1 MKEYKV
7 IGVMSG
13 TSLDGLDLACCVFSR
28 DGGWKYRILEA
39 KTVAYSSDWLE
50 KLRHTSSMDGEML
63 TRTGVEFGRFIGQ
76 HIEELVASSGFAAD
90 FVASHGHTVFH
101 QPERGFTL
109 QIGDGNTIAA
119 QTGLPVIYDFRSV
132 DVALGGQGAP
142 LVPIGDR
149 LLFGEY
155 TCCLNLGGIANLSFE
170 LDNERVAFDVC
181 PANMMLNHLASLAGK
196 PFDQG
201 GELAAAGTIDADLLN
216 RLNGLPHYAKIGSKT
231 LGREWFEHNVLPMIS
246 GSSRSAADRLAT
258 AVEHIAIQ
266 IAASVSGLS
275 GGKMLVTGGGALNHF
290 LISRIR
296 EHTGMEVIVPDL
308 KLVHFKEA
316 LVFAF
321 LGVLRQLNE
330 INCLASVTGA
340 SRDSSAGVMTA

>member
-13 TSLDGLDLACCVFSR
+13 TSLDGLDIACCVFSR

-39 KTVAYSSDWLE
+39 KTVAYSSDWLD
-50 KLRHTSSMDGEML
+50 KLRLTPSMDGETL
-63 TRTGVEFGRFIGQ
+63 ARTGVEFGRFIGQ
-76 HIEELVASSGFAAD
+76 HVKELADLSGFAAD

-109 QIGDGNTIAA
+109 QIGDGNTIAV
-119 QTGLPVIYDFRSV
+119 QTGLPVIYDFRSL

-155 TCCLNLGGIANLSFE
+155 ACCLNLGGIANLSFE
-170 LDNERVAFDVC
+170 MDNARMAFDVC
-181 PANMMLNHLASLAGK
+181 PANMMLNHLAALAGK
-196 PFDQG
+196 SFDQG
-201 GELAAAGTIDADLLN
+201 GELAAAGTLDADLLN
-216 RLNGLPHYAKIGSKT
+216 RLNGLQHYAKVGSKA
-231 LGREWFEHNVLPMIS
+231 LGREWFEYNILPLIS
-246 GSSRSAADRLAT
+246 GSSSSVADRLAT

-266 IAASVSGLS
+266 IAASVPGLS
-275 GGKMLVTGGGALNHF
+275 RGKMLVTGGGALNHF

-296 EHTGMEVIVPDL
+296 EHTGMEIIVPDME
-308 KLVHFKEA
+308 LVHFKEA

-321 LGVLRQLNE
+321 LGVLRHLNE